1 MSKCIVSV
9 SFSVLNKFTVLRA
22 FETLPLP
29 EPDAEVLDLQGLLL
43 LDLLDRDD
51 LAGGLLELPQLPE
64 EVPEPGLG
72 HDLVRGED
80 PHAVERSLRLILGR
94 ELAPDD
100 AELAQRS

>member
-1 MSKCIVSV
+1 MCTCTFK
-9 SFSVLNKFTVLRA
+9 FSALHKLGVLRA

-29 EPDAEVLDLQGLLL
+29 EPDAEILDLEGLLL